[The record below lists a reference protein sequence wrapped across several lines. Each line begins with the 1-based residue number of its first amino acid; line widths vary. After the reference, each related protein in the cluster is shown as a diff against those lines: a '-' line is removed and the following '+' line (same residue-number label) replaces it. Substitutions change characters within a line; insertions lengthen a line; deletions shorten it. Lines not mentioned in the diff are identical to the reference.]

1 MASKIGGNSNQV
13 EALFFSFNWST
24 EQAGLCQ
31 ESISVVGCCCDTGRS
46 LLSYGRVAW
55 VKVSDSFN
63 APKHPVP
70 MLLQWWKCVFG
81 NLMHLFC
88 SLFESTHQYLL
99 TCCAC
104 AVLSSSER
112 KQDFQQDD
120 VYNCFSFSEPN
131 WWVYR
136 VNAKKK
142 NNPKN
147 SSDKNKNRTNKLQTI

>member
-1 MASKIGGNSNQV
+1 MLLVTEHTNNGQYKWWKQQPSSSV
-13 EALFFSFNWST
+13 VFFSSFNWST
-24 EQAGLCQ
+24 KLAGLCQ

-70 MLLQWWKCVFG
+70 MLLQLWKYVFEK
-81 NLMHLFC
+81 LMHLFC
-88 SLFESTHQYLL
+88 SLFESTHQYFL
-99 TCCAC
+99 TCSAR
-104 AVLSSSER
+104 AVLSSSEQ

-120 VYNCFSFSEPN
+120 VDNCFSFSESN

-136 VNAKKK
+136 VNAKKQ
-142 NNPKN
+142 
-147 SSDKNKNRTNKLQTI
+147 TNKQQW